1 MAEVKQ
7 KWAKLTDDD
16 ILLIRGKRDQL
27 IGKIQERYGIAK
39 EAAEEQVDQFHSR
52 LQKREDQDAG
62 EGSERGAIA
71 PSTFLSATPRVRWI
85 R

>member
-1 MAEVKQ
+1 MNWDQIEGNWKRAMAEVKQ

-39 EAAEEQVDQFHSR
+39 EAAEEQVDQFIRAYKSAKTR
-52 LQKREDQDAG
+52 AREKV
-62 EGSERGAIA
+62 GAWGD
-71 PSTFLSATPRVRWI
+71 SA
-85 R
+85 

>member
-1 MAEVKQ
+1 MNWDQIEGNWKQAMAEVKQ

-16 ILLIRGKRDQL
+16 ILLIRGNRDQL

-39 EAAEEQVDQFHSR
+39 EAAEEQVDQFIRAYKSAKTR
-52 LQKREDQDAG
+52 TREK
-62 EGSERGAIA
+62 
-71 PSTFLSATPRVRWI
+71 VRSVG